1 MAGLDDLCAITDAVY
16 QADLARFRAIAA
28 EEAALL
34 QEMAELDQQEQRAD
48 AVADDGA
55 SALRQFGGD
64 LLWKAWVGR
73 KRQLLNLKLA
83 TLRVRKEA
91 ALRALQQSFG
101 KKSVSQKL
109 QQKARQDQR
118 GRRAVRALA
127 EEQEQIVLQAD
138 RSSRSGG

>member
-118 GRRAVRALA
+118 GRHAVRALA

>member
-64 LLWKAWVGR
+64 LLWKTWVGR

-118 GRRAVRALA
+118 GRRAVRALV

>member
-28 EEAALL
+28 EETALL

-127 EEQEQIVLQAD
+127 EEQEQIILQAD